1 MNMHEKY
8 NLSSSIKFVDKLPTH
23 PEQDVLIYV
32 LKDDKNKSIIS
43 SEIVYLN
50 QNNRLL
56 LIATYDSYFN
66 TLMYFL
72 KKYRDEKQAL
82 PKEIIDKRRSNETMQ
97 KLMRFMLIPMNNFEE
112 FKERLLLA
120 TKEVPAPWLEEDG
133 YRYGDKLVFVSK
145 REEFGKFINIYNE
158 WIPCIKERNEK
169 YWERAILYDKENK
182 IFELYYKEERT
193 NDDAKR
199 TNWSMEIK
207 FYEEKYLY
215 EYLLNREISAVVQ
228 NWKIP
233 GTVYLIN

>member
-1 MNMHEKY
+1 MDIYEKY
-8 NLSSSIKFVDKLPTH
+8 DLDDYYDNNVKRVEKIPNKL
-23 PEQDVLIYV
+23 DMYIY
-32 LKDDKNKSIIS
+32 
-43 SEIVYLN
+43 
-50 QNNRLL
+50 L
-56 LIATYDSYFN
+56 LIIDTNERGYKRAEIYINNKFQLELASLYSIDFIV
-66 TLMYFL
+66 LQLFL

-228 NWKIP
+228 N
-233 GTVYLIN
+233 